1 VAVAMNK
8 FAERLKDLRI
18 ENGYTRTALAEKLNI
33 SSRLVAYWEN
43 GQRECSFDM
52 LITISELL
60 NTSIDY
66 LLGKTDY

>member
-1 VAVAMNK
+1 MNK

-18 ENGYTRTALAEKLNI
+18 ENGYSRSGLAEKLNI
-33 SSRLVAYWEN
+33 SSRLVSYWES
-43 GQRECSFDM
+43 GQRECSFDT
-52 LITISELL
+52 LILLSEVL